1 MTATNVLT
9 EENRRLLQEIK
20 RRTHQMAAINV
31 VTSVVGQSLD
41 LEKTL
46 QTALDVALE
55 IVSADASGI
64 SLIDEAAGELVLRA
78 QRGWVHDFVASHPMR
93 LAIDEGMSGEVLGR
107 DDVVVYNN
115 LTGEEDYAMPSFR
128 EEHFRSIAMAPMH
141 ARGRIIGVLS
151 VMSNEPGR
159 FDDDSV
165 SVLRVVADTVGI
177 ALENARLYARSV
189 EQRQRMEAILHA
201 TADGIIA
208 TDQGG
213 KIVMT
218 NYAAEQ
224 MLGAERDEL
233 LGIPLRGAPINE
245 HIRNQLL
252 RALAS
257 REKGEEKAFQATMK
271 DERVIAVLV
280 NPIVNDSQF
289 EHLAIQDGWLIML
302 QDMTHIRRAELARAR
317 FMQEAGH
324 DMRNPLSISY
334 SSLIT
339 LDKLIRSRDGAID
352 EVLDLAKSGL
362 ERLQTIINDLLH
374 LEHIESGYNFRIHE
388 FNVLDVLHE
397 IEHESMDRLVDRAI
411 TLSLELGADIPQ
423 IHADVRWFK
432 RAVHNYIENAAKYT
446 PSGESIAVRVF
457 CEQDWLVVE
466 IVDNGPG
473 IPVNAQARIFD
484 RFYRVQGDKS
494 TGSGLG
500 LAIVKGVAQA
510 HGGDVYLRSRVG
522 EGSVFGFR
530 IPINPPEELRRDI
543 RLPDD
548 ENRPPP
554 PKLF

>member
-1 MTATNVLT
+1 MTSASVLT

-20 RRTHQMAAINV
+20 RRTSQMAAINV

-78 QRGWVHDFVASHPMR
+78 QRGWVHDFVASRPMR
-93 LAIDEGMSGEVLGR
+93 LAIDEGMSGEVLRR

-151 VMSNEPGR
+151 VMSNDTGR

-165 SVLRVVADTVGI
+165 SVLRVVADTVGV

-201 TADGIIA
+201 TTDGIIA

-224 MLGAERDEL
+224 MLGVERDEL
-233 LGIPLRGAPINE
+233 LGVPLRGAPINE

-289 EHLAIQDGWLIML
+289 EHLAIQDGWLIVL
-302 QDMTHIRRAELARAR
+302 QDITHIRRAELARAR
-317 FMQEAGH
+317 FMQEAAH
-324 DMRNPLSISY
+324 DMRNPL
-334 SSLIT
+334 
-339 LDKLIRSRDGAID
+339 DR
-352 EVLDLAKSGL
+352 KS
-362 ERLQTIINDLLH
+362 
-374 LEHIESGYNFRIHE
+374 
-388 FNVLDVLHE
+388 
-397 IEHESMDRLVDRAI
+397 
-411 TLSLELGADIPQ
+411 
-423 IHADVRWFK
+423 
-432 RAVHNYIENAAKYT
+432 
-446 PSGESIAVRVF
+446 
-457 CEQDWLVVE
+457 VV
-466 IVDNGPG
+466 
-473 IPVNAQARIFD
+473 
-484 RFYRVQGDKS
+484 
-494 TGSGLG
+494 
-500 LAIVKGVAQA
+500 
-510 HGGDVYLRSRVG
+510 
-522 EGSVFGFR
+522 
-530 IPINPPEELRRDI
+530 
-543 RLPDD
+543 
-548 ENRPPP
+548 
-554 PKLF
+554 